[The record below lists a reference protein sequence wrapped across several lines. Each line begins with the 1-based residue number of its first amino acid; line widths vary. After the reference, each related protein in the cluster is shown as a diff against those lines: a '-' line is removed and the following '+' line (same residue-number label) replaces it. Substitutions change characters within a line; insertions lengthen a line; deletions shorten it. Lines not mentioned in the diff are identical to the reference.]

1 MLLAAKPVQLPMH
14 ADESVC
20 GWPPYMP
27 EEILFAAPIRIWRRA
42 KNIFSTTRRVGL
54 PMKYQFDGGAMGKC
68 QVELRTAGK
77 HGFAVPKVIEIT
89 CLDNSSAPTHT
100 LRYTN
105 NLVGAV
111 TAAEVTNARLCRIAI
126 AQFLQLGARNH
137 AGTVHTLD
145 PAIPPFEGPVSNDL
159 GVILT
164 VNRLHSPRGKGR
176 ASIFHAALS
185 REDGV
190 RRHNDESSEGT

>member
-1 MLLAAKPVQLPMH
+1 
-14 ADESVC
+14 
-20 GWPPYMP
+20 
-27 EEILFAAPIRIWRRA
+27 
-42 KNIFSTTRRVGL
+42 
-54 PMKYQFDGGAMGKC
+54 MKYQFDGGAMGKC

-77 HGFAVPKVIEIT
+77 HGFAVPKAIEIT
-89 CLDNSSAPTHT
+89 CLDTPSAPTNT
-100 LRYTN
+100 FRFTN

-111 TAAEVTNARLCRIAI
+111 TTGEVTNARLCRIAI

-176 ASIFHAALS
+176 ASAFNAAPPHK
-185 REDGV
+185 DGV
-190 RRHNDESSEGT
+190 RRHSDESSDGT

>member
-1 MLLAAKPVQLPMH
+1 
-14 ADESVC
+14 
-20 GWPPYMP
+20 
-27 EEILFAAPIRIWRRA
+27 
-42 KNIFSTTRRVGL
+42 
-54 PMKYQFDGGAMGKC
+54 MKYQFDGGTMGKC

-89 CLDNSSAPTHT
+89 CLEHPSAPMNTF
-100 LRYTN
+100 RFTN

-111 TAAEVTNARLCRIAI
+111 TTEEVTNARLCRIAI
-126 AQFLQLGARNH
+126 AQFMQLGARNH

-176 ASIFHAALS
+176 ASTFSAAPLH
-185 REDGV
+185 EDGV
-190 RRHNDESSEGT
+190 RRHNDGSSEGT

>member
-1 MLLAAKPVQLPMH
+1 
-14 ADESVC
+14 
-20 GWPPYMP
+20 
-27 EEILFAAPIRIWRRA
+27 
-42 KNIFSTTRRVGL
+42 
-54 PMKYQFDGGAMGKC
+54 MKYQFDGGAMGKC

-77 HGFAVPKVIEIT
+77 HGFAVPKVFEIS
-89 CLDNSSAPTHT
+89 CLEIPAVPTHT
-100 LRYTN
+100 FRFTN

-111 TAAEVTNARLCRIAI
+111 TIEEVNNPMLCRIAI
-126 AQFLQLGARNH
+126 AQFLRLSARDH

-176 ASIFHAALS
+176 ATNFNGGAA
-185 REDGV
+185 REAGGQ
-190 RRHNDESSEGT
+190 RHKDESSEGP

>member
-1 MLLAAKPVQLPMH
+1 
-14 ADESVC
+14 
-20 GWPPYMP
+20 
-27 EEILFAAPIRIWRRA
+27 
-42 KNIFSTTRRVGL
+42 
-54 PMKYQFDGGAMGKC
+54 MKYQFDGGAMGKC

-77 HGFAVPKVIEIT
+77 HGFAVPKVFEIT
-89 CLDNSSAPTHT
+89 CLEHPAAPTNT
-100 LRYTN
+100 FRFTN

-111 TAAEVTNARLCRIAI
+111 TTEEANNARLCRIAI
-126 AQFLQLGARNH
+126 AQFLQMGARDH

-176 ASIFHAALS
+176 ATNFNRAAT
-185 REDGV
+185 REAGGQ
-190 RRHNDESSEGT
+190 RRKDESTDGP

>member
-1 MLLAAKPVQLPMH
+1 
-14 ADESVC
+14 
-20 GWPPYMP
+20 
-27 EEILFAAPIRIWRRA
+27 
-42 KNIFSTTRRVGL
+42 
-54 PMKYQFDGGAMGKC
+54 MKYQFDGGTKGKC

-89 CLDNSSAPTHT
+89 CLENPSAPTNT
-100 LRYTN
+100 FRFIN

-111 TAAEVTNARLCRIAI
+111 TAEEVTNARLCRIAI
-126 AQFLQLGARNH
+126 AQFLQLGARSH

-145 PAIPPFEGPVSNDL
+145 SAIPPFEGPVSNDL

-176 ASIFHAALS
+176 ASTLNGTAA
-185 REDGV
+185 RELGG
-190 RRHNDESSEGT
+190 RRRNDESSEGP